1 MPSTPKRHFDEDIAR
16 AKAIAVLAKTLPF
29 ATPAEQLLR
38 DDLLRSAWMFA
49 VGAMDAYFCDAY
61 AHSLATTLQSKSVQ
75 PTVVLPGFI
84 EKIKIPIGSI
94 LSPYANRPNW
104 RWRMAAKEM
113 MERDNVLDLEKVTK
127 LFNPFFPDGQNKKL
141 FTEVVDAWIQLP
153 GSTAHLFGVTAT
165 QFAAVPNG
173 QAKQQ
178 ARKEAVKYFTARIG
192 SIIQRRHD
200 CIHNCDRPRTSPQ
213 PVGSAGSVL
222 NVIRD
227 VRFTV
232 DRCDTHFNTEYS
244 AFLTRIGCTPAT
256 RNQLGY

>member
-1 MPSTPKRHFDEDIAR
+1 MPITPKRHFDEDIAR
-16 AKAIAVLAKTLPF
+16 AKAIAVHAKTLLSTTPF
-29 ATPAEQLLR
+29 EELLR

-61 AHSLATTLQSKSVQ
+61 AHFLATTLQAKSLQ
-75 PTVVLPGFI
+75 PTVVLPAFI
-84 EKIKIPIGSI
+84 NKIKIPIGSI

-104 RWRMAAKEM
+104 RWRMAAKAM

-141 FTEVVDAWIQLP
+141 FAEVLDVWIQLP
-153 GSTAHLFGVTAT
+153 GATAHLFGITGTV
-165 QFAAVPNG
+165 FAAVLNG
-173 QAKQQ
+173 HAKDQ
-178 ARKEAVKYFTARIG
+178 ARKDAAKYFTKRIS

-200 CIHNCDRPRTSPQ
+200 CIHNCDRPKTSPQ
-213 PVGSAGSVL
+213 PVGSAGSVQ

-232 DRCDTHFNTEYS
+232 ERCDAHFDSEYA
-244 AFLTRIGCTPAT
+244 AFLTRIGCTSVT